1 MSQTTEYILNK
12 ILTVL
17 KMNMSVFETKKLQQL
32 QEGECAGNDLSL
44 ILSYFIASKP
54 QLWSSVKCK
63 TDVPQLSERVV

>member
-1 MSQTTEYILNK
+1 
-12 ILTVL
+12 
-17 KMNMSVFETKKLQQL
+17 MNMSVFETKKLQQL

>member
-12 ILTVL
+12 IFTVL
-17 KMNMSVFETKKLQQL
+17 KMNVSVFETKKLQQL
-32 QEGECAGNDLSL
+32 QGECAGNNLSL

-63 TDVPQLSERVV
+63 TDVPQLSERIV